1 MEKQLRYVGLALSIL
16 FGVIVFVFFGYCYP
30 YHLAYQEQF
39 QLFLFTPA
47 YLAETASVPGGPAGY
62 IARFLTQFYYVPW
75 QGAAIIALLLAAL
88 QRLLLCLSRAFGD
101 KPALFPL
108 SFIPS
113 LFYWILLCN
122 EHYMLAG
129 VVALIIVLMAARL
142 YVSIGAKALR
152 VILLFPAL
160 SLLYWFSGGAC
171 LVMALLCIFWEIRK
185 RAYGRWQIAG
195 LTMGCLLLTVSLSL
209 LAKALLVQYPLS
221 KLWTGAGY
229 YRFQTI
235 FPSTLLLL
243 WVMVSILPVLF
254 RYLPIASKAK
264 TAWTGTGIM
273 IAALTLITWQGVSET
288 SDWQKEEVMAYD
300 YHARR
305 QQWGHIIRMAGEKA
319 PSTPLSVALLNLSLC
334 KQGRM
339 ADDMFRYFQNG
350 PEGLL
355 PSFVRDFTMPMMAGE
370 VYYHLGFINT
380 AQRFAFEAMEA
391 IPDYQ
396 KSARAIKRLAETNLI
411 NGEYAVTR
419 KYLQILRHTLYY
431 SKWAVQTLALLEDEG
446 KIDFNPEWHT
456 LRTCR
461 THTHFLFSEQ
471 EKSQML
477 GILLQQ
483 NLTNRMAYEYLMAYC
498 LLTKDLQHFYTYYP
512 LGKEI
517 AYRQIPVSYQE
528 ALIYLWGLSNNNPA
542 TIPYPVSNEVKRR
555 VQEYGKIY
563 TTCQHSEPM
572 LRPQYADTYWYYL
585 HFRK

>member
-1 MEKQLRYVGLALSIL
+1 MEKQLLYASRALSIL
-16 FGVIVFVFFGYCYP
+16 FGLIVFVFFGYYYP

-39 QLFLFTPA
+39 QLFLFTPG
-47 YLAETASVPGGPAGY
+47 YLAETVSVPGGPAVY
-62 IARFLTQFYYVPW
+62 VARFLTQFYYVPW
-75 QGAAIIALLLAAL
+75 QGAAVIALSLTGI
-88 QRLLLCLSRAFGD
+88 QRLMLGVARAFGG

-108 SFIPS
+108 SFLPS
-113 LFYWILLCN
+113 LFYWILLCD

-129 VVALIIVLMAARL
+129 VVALTGALAVVRL
-142 YVSIGAKALR
+142 YVSVGRKALR
-152 VILLFPAL
+152 AVCLFAAL
-160 SLLYWFSGGAC
+160 PPLYWFAGGAC
-171 LVMALLCIFWEIRK
+171 LVLALSGIFWEMK
-185 RAYGRWQIAG
+185 KGAYARRQLIG
-195 LTMGCLLLTVSLSL
+195 LAMGCLALMISFPL
-209 LAKALLVQYPLS
+209 LAKALLAQYPLS
-221 KLWTGAGY
+221 RLWTGAGY
-229 YRFQTI
+229 YRFQTV

-243 WVMVSILPVLF
+243 WLLTGMLPVLF
-254 RYLPIASKAK
+254 RCLPAASKAK
-264 TAWTGTGIM
+264 AAWTGAGIM
-273 IAALTLITWQGVSET
+273 LAALIVITCRGIAET
-288 SDWQKEEVMAYD
+288 SDWQKEEAMAYD

-305 QQWGHIIRMAGEKA
+305 RQWGDIIRMAGKKA
-319 PSTPLSVALLNLSLC
+319 PATPLPVALLNLSLC

-370 VYYHLGFINT
+370 VYYHLGFVNT

-431 SKWAVQTLALLEDEG
+431 SKWAAQTLALLEDEE
-446 KIDFNPEWHT
+446 KIAASPEWHT
-456 LRTCR
+456 LRACR
-461 THTHFLFSEQ
+461 TRTAFLFSEQ

-477 GILLQQ
+477 GVLLQQ
-483 NLTNRMAYEYLMAYC
+483 NPANRMAYEYLMAYC
-498 LLTKDLQHFYTYYP
+498 LLTKDLQHFYSYYP
-512 LGKEI
+512 LGKET
-517 AYRQIPVSYQE
+517 ACRQIPLSYQE
-528 ALIYLWGLSNNNPA
+528 ALIYLWGLSNDNPS
-542 TIPYPVSNEVKRR
+542 TIPYPISNEVKRR

-563 TTCQHSEPM
+563 TSYPHSEPM